1 MSVPSPVLV
10 NVPAGPDLVH
20 IIRAVAASVAARLDL
35 PIDAVEAVR
44 VAVDEAASMLLQAP
58 RPYGRL
64 SLEIEP
70 RGTEIHGLLS
80 IDART
85 QQWPPSDAEG
95 SWSWLV
101 ISGVCDEAAF
111 DRSGADPAIRFVKR
125 GPNGGR

>member
-1 MSVPSPVLV
+1 M
-10 NVPAGPDLVH
+10 
-20 IIRAVAASVAARLDL
+20 
-35 PIDAVEAVR
+35 
-44 VAVDEAASMLLQAP
+44 AVDEAASMLLQAP